1 MSARYDACVLA
12 GGRASR
18 LGGQDKPGLRVSG
31 RPLIES
37 VAAAVAD
44 AGRLI
49 VVGPDRPGLSHAI
62 FRREDPPGGGP
73 VPALRAGLPEVGA
86 PWVALLAADLPFLT
100 AEHVSALL
108 DAADN
113 NAADPNGTDGSDVA
127 DREMA
132 EGRAGAGAVLIDDG
146 GREQWLAGV
155 WRTEVLVRALATY
168 EGRSLHGLLAPLS
181 PVKLHLTGEPW
192 FDCDTVDDLQRA
204 RSGEPGPRAEAREP
218 SESREDGEHARRS
231 RPRTRSES

>member
-1 MSARYDACVLA
+1 MSSRYDACVLA

-18 LGGQDKPGLRVSG
+18 LGGQDKPALRVLG
-31 RPLIES
+31 RSLIET

-44 AGRLI
+44 AERLI
-49 VVGPDRPGLSHAI
+49 VVGPIRPGLPHAI

-73 VPALRAGLPEVGA
+73 VPALRAGLAEVSA

-108 DAADN
+108 EAAGGGGPGDGGPGGDPVE
-113 NAADPNGTDGSDVA
+113 AAT
-127 DREMA
+127 
-132 EGRAGAGAVLIDDG
+132 GAVLVDDD

-155 WRTEVLVRALATY
+155 WRTASLVRALAGY
-168 EGRSLHGLLAPLS
+168 EERSLHGLLAPLS

-192 FDCDTVDDLQRA
+192 FDCDTLDDLRRA
-204 RSGEPGPRAEAREP
+204 RDGEPGSRAEVRALSEGREKR
-218 SESREDGEHARRS
+218 RERETIATADE
-231 RPRTRSES
+231 E

>member
-18 LGGQDKPGLRVSG
+18 LGGQDKPALQVSG

-49 VVGPDRPGLSHAI
+49 VVGPERPGLPHAI

-73 VPALRAGLPEVGA
+73 VPALRAGLPEVDA

-108 DAADN
+108 DAAGGD
-113 NAADPNGTDGSDVA
+113 ATGGGAVDGEA
-127 DREMA
+127 R
-132 EGRAGAGAVLIDDG
+132 AGAVLIDDG

-155 WRTEVLVRALATY
+155 WRTAVLVRALAGY

-204 RSGEPGPRAEAREP
+204 RSGEPGFRAEARAP
-218 SESREDGEHARRS
+218 SGSRENGENVRRP